1 MRFTLIDGAKA
12 QFPVYRLCRML
23 GVSQSGYFAWRGR
36 LACRRQRD
44 DMVLLAHVRS
54 AFALSNGTYGSP
66 RMTRELRDIGLTV
79 GRRRIARLMR
89 DNGLR
94 ARQRR
99 RFKRTTD
106 SHHAWPVAPNLLDQD
121 FTATEPDK
129 KWGADISYVWTREG
143 WLYLAVV
150 IDLFA
155 RRVVGWATGDRLHRD
170 LALAALRKALAMRRP
185 AAGLIHHSDRG
196 SQYCS
201 IDYQAELRRHGILI
215 SMSGKGNCYD
225 NAMVETFFKTLK
237 SELVWR
243 TVFYTRQEADQAIGR
258 YIDGFYNP
266 VRRHSALDF
275 TSPAQFEKND
285 RQMSQ
290 CLSTKAG
297 QVHRRDDPRHD
308 GSLRRAALW
317 HHPRAPSGAMALRQ
331 WLDLRRPQDRR
342 DRHRAQS
349 GAVLYPGRKPGKQ
362 RHRGAAFVKTFKRDY
377 VRVSPIP
384 DAVAALALYR

>member
-1 MRFTLIDGAKA
+1 MRFALIDGAKA
-12 QFPVYRLCRML
+12 QFPVHRLCRVL

-66 RMTRELRDIGLTV
+66 RMTRELRESGVTV

-94 ARQRR
+94 ARQKR

-121 FTATEPDK
+121 FTATGPDK

-155 RRVVGWATGDRLHRD
+155 RRVVGWATGDRLHRE

-185 AAGLIHHSDRG
+185 AAGLIHHSDSKSVPASYSWRPDPHSDRPFSVAG
-196 SQYCS
+196 AAGCLGGLTRTP
-201 IDYQAELRRHGILI
+201 IDH
-215 SMSGKGNCYD
+215 D
-225 NAMVETFFKTLK
+225 
-237 SELVWR
+237 
-243 TVFYTRQEADQAIGR
+243 
-258 YIDGFYNP
+258 P
-266 VRRHSALDF
+266 
-275 TSPAQFEKND
+275 
-285 RQMSQ
+285 
-290 CLSTKAG
+290 CLSSDLSTARE
-297 QVHRRDDPRHD
+297 HLATRFHLANARDPR
-308 GSLRRAALW
+308 RA
-317 HHPRAPSGAMALRQ
+317 
-331 WLDLRRPQDRR
+331 
-342 DRHRAQS
+342 
-349 GAVLYPGRKPGKQ
+349 
-362 RHRGAAFVKTFKRDY
+362 
-377 VRVSPIP
+377 
-384 DAVAALALYR
+384 